1 MAIKTQSDTEI
12 GVAYDEELSALQ
24 AILAAQ
30 GEAID
35 YNEAATIARERVG
48 FFEAFEGDNDA

>member
-1 MAIKTQSDTEI
+1 MAIKVQSDTEI
-12 GVAYDEELSALQ
+12 EVTHDEKLSTLQ

-35 YNEAATIARERVG
+35 YNEAVTIGRELIA
-48 FFEAFEGDNDA
+48 FFEAFEGDDNA

>member
-12 GVAYDEELSALQ
+12 GAAHDEELSALQ

-30 GEAID
+30 GEAVD
-35 YNEAATIARERVG
+35 YNEAVTIGRELIG

>member
-12 GVAYDEELSALQ
+12 GAVHNEELNALQ

-30 GEAID
+30 GETID
-35 YNEAATIARERVG
+35 YNEAATIAHELIG

>member
-1 MAIKTQSDTEI
+1 MAIKTQSDTEV
-12 GVAYDEELSALQ
+12 GAAHDEELGALQ

-35 YNEAATIARERVG
+35 YDEAVTIGRELIG

>member
-12 GVAYDEELSALQ
+12 GAAHNEELSALQ

-35 YNEAATIARERVG
+35 YNEAATIARELVG

>member
-12 GVAYDEELSALQ
+12 GVAYDEELRALQ

-30 GEAID
+30 GEAMD
-35 YNEAATIARERVG
+35 YNEAATIARELIG

>member
-12 GVAYDEELSALQ
+12 GAAHDEELSALQ

-30 GEAID
+30 GEAVD
-35 YNEAATIARERVG
+35 YNEAVTIGRELIG
-48 FFEAFEGDNDA
+48 FFEAFEGDDDA

>member
-1 MAIKTQSDTEI
+1 MAIKTQSDTEV
-12 GVAYDEELSALQ
+12 GAAHDEELSALQ

-35 YNEAATIARERVG
+35 YDEAVTIGRELIG

>member
-1 MAIKTQSDTEI
+1 MAIKTQSDIEV
-12 GVAYDEELSALQ
+12 GAAHDEELSALQ

-30 GEAID
+30 GEAMD
-35 YNEAATIARERVG
+35 YNEAATIGRELIG

>member
-12 GVAYDEELSALQ
+12 GTAHDEELSALQ

-30 GEAID
+30 GEGYGLQRSCNYRTRA
-35 YNEAATIARERVG
+35 YWL
-48 FFEAFEGDNDA
+48 F

>member
-1 MAIKTQSDTEI
+1 MAIKVQSDTEI
-12 GVAYDEELSALQ
+12 GTVHDEVLSALQ

-30 GEAID
+30 GEAMD
-35 YNEAATIARERVG
+35 YNEAVTVGRELIG

>member
-1 MAIKTQSDTEI
+1 MAIKTQSDIEVGATHN
-12 GVAYDEELSALQ
+12 EELNALQ

-30 GEAID
+30 GEAMD
-35 YNEAATIARERVG
+35 YNEAATIGRELIG

>member
-12 GVAYDEELSALQ
+12 WTAHDEELNALQ

-35 YNEAATIARERVG
+35 YSEAAAIARELIG
-48 FFEAFEGDNDA
+48 FFEVFEGDNDA

>member
-1 MAIKTQSDTEI
+1 MAIKTQSDAGI
-12 GVAYDEELSALQ
+12 GAAHTEELSALQ
-24 AILAAQ
+24 AILVAQ

-35 YNEAATIARERVG
+35 YDEAVTIAHELIG

>member
-35 YNEAATIARERVG
+35 YNEAATIGRELIG